1 MSRDRWLSARDP
13 DTVRSL
19 TPATPSCRKAYL
31 LGFAYCRRIVHLIDS
46 QDWRRAVERVELHAD
61 NRDPRL
67 VPDLIAGCVADDARG
82 SAGRCRQRLA
92 VAAAEVLCRRSPS
105 LRDIGCLAAEAVAYA
120 ALGDHGFHVPGRAE
134 ARLDSAWQAAF
145 EAERAVQADL
155 VRCILGDPW
164 RPRINR
170 APLRSSVM
178 RAAATLAHKIYNE
191 RLFGEMPLLAD
202 ALERAGC
209 HDEQVLGHLRGPGP
223 HALGCHVLDAL
234 TGRAGPVAG
243 SAAGSLAA
251 TSEPLPY
258 RRICVG

>member
-46 QDWRRAVERVELHAD
+46 QDWRRAV
-61 NRDPRL
+61 
-67 VPDLIAGCVADDARG
+67 
-82 SAGRCRQRLA
+82 
-92 VAAAEVLCRRSPS
+92 
-105 LRDIGCLAAEAVAYA
+105 
-120 ALGDHGFHVPGRAE
+120 
-134 ARLDSAWQAAF
+134 
-145 EAERAVQADL
+145 ERAVQADL